1 MPDIE
6 LYWDPIC
13 PFAWITSRWVAKVAE
28 QRELEVD
35 WRFISLRVLN
45 EGRDY
50 EREFPDGYPMLHERG
65 IRMLRVAAAV
75 REAHGRAAMG
85 PLYTA
90 FGESI
95 WDRAP
100 VRNGDAFAGIGDI
113 PHLEVVLDRVGCAA
127 SLAGAADDETLD
139 AVLRDE
145 TRTALSR
152 TGEGVG
158 TPVVAIDPPHGPG
171 FFGPVIS
178 RVPAD
183 DEALV
188 LWDAVSTLARWPG
201 FAEIKR
207 TAREWP
213 QVPLFASRA

>member
-1 MPDIE
+1 MPDVE

-28 QRELEVD
+28 QRRLEVD

-50 EREFPDGYPMLHERG
+50 EREFPVGYLALHERG
-65 IRMLRVAAAV
+65 HRMLRVSAAV
-75 REAHGRAAMG
+75 RQAHGRELMG
-85 PLYTA
+85 PLYA
-90 FGESI
+90 ALGASI
-95 WDRAP
+95 WDRSP
-100 VRNGDAFAGIGDI
+100 VRGDDAFAGIGDA
-113 PHLEVVLDRVGCAA
+113 PHLEAVLERVG
-127 SLAGAADDETLD
+127 LATSFSGAADDEALD

-145 TRTALSR
+145 TATALSR
-152 TGEGVG
+152 TGDGVG
-158 TPVVAIDPPHGPG
+158 TPVVALDPPDGPG

-178 RVPAD
+178 RVPGD
-183 DEALV
+183 DEALA
-188 LWDAVSTLARWPG
+188 LWDAVATLARWPG

-213 QVPLFASRA
+213 QVPLLGSRA